1 MGRFTV
7 IRRSPYRTISTE
19 PVGKAG
25 MHGPD
30 MGAAQGFHVE

>member
-7 IRRSPYRTISTE
+7 IRRPPYGAISTE
-19 PVGKAG
+19 PVGKAA

-30 MGAAQGFHVE
+30 MGAAQGFYVE